1 MILIRLWITLA
12 IASASIAAQPVELLV
27 LEKLSSQ
34 LGFYTAAGKRLAGVL
49 VGEHPHELI
58 LSADGRYAYTTNNGK
73 VWMTDPG
80 EGGNTISIVDVQARK
95 KTGEINLGNFRRP
108 HGIDLDPRTGRLVVT
123 TENPDRL
130 LLIDPAKR
138 SIIRDFDTK
147 GKSPHMVALGPR
159 YEWAYV
165 SNTESA
171 TIAAIHLE
179 SGETKLIPSGKRPQG
194 GTLSKNGKLLYIV
207 NSASGSITVIDT
219 DRRSAVRTILVGNGP
234 GRVGLTADGKGL
246 IYNLGE
252 DQAVGF
258 ARGRANRQRSPGRV
272 GLSGVGQTDS
282 GHSSGD
288 KTALADSF
296 PRRQIGLCRRTRDRH
311 RFRHLRRRKKNRSQV
326 QNTESSRPRSGT
338 ANQPWRLA
346 KKSPSCQAKQQR
358 SLQ

>member
-1 MILIRLWITLA
+1 MILIHLWITLA
-12 IASASIAAQPVELLV
+12 IASASLAAQPVELLV

-34 LGFYTAAGKRLAGVL
+34 LGFYTVDGKRLAGVP

-80 EGGNTISIVDVQARK
+80 EGGNTISIIDVQARK
-95 KTGEINLGNFRRP
+95 KAGEINLGNFRRP

-234 GRVGLTADGKGL
+234 GRVELAADGKGL

-258 ARGRANRQRSPGRV
+258 ASLGSGKQTAVIPLGTRPLSLTLSLDGKLAYVGGQEIDTVFVISVGERRIVHKFKTPNQAGPDPVLQISRGG
-272 GLSGVGQTDS
+272 
-282 GHSSGD
+282 
-288 KTALADSF
+288 
-296 PRRQIGLCRRTRDRH
+296 
-311 RFRHLRRRKKNRSQV
+311 
-326 QNTESSRPRSGT
+326 
-338 ANQPWRLA
+338 
-346 KKSPSCQAKQQR
+346 
-358 SLQ
+358 